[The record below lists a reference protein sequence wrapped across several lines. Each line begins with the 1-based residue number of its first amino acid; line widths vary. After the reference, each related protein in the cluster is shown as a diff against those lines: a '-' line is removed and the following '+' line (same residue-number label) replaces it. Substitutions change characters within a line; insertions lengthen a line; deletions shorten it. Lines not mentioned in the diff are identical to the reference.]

1 MNYTGPIIT
10 NPKGYSALTGIGYA
24 PRYCDYPSKLDS
36 VPKWVEIPDRYRV
49 EAYDIG
55 LHAPKILIL
64 NFLPTGIDGL
74 PYSEIQ
80 LLDRNNT
87 PFQGMKPL
95 MEEVRNMLKNNQ
107 LSGNYK
113 SNFSIAIDENGHIST
128 AFGIPKI
135 DELPITDVLSLWNA
149 WKHFPKETSWEMVMK
164 LHNAVEVVKEMNRE
178 GKTQTHTR
186 AIEDERSIIKE
197 SQKRIAELEKE
208 LNEIYERAADGMN
221 LLEEHGIDAS
231 EKNLKKIDGSED
243 YTVADTANDLV
254 AHDSNYSSLFT
265 IDPDN
270 EWETKLVQQNQE
282 LDSDF
287 VRHLLDTYSAGY
299 GVSYMN

>member
-10 NPKGYSALTGIGYA
+10 NTKGYAALTGIGYA
-24 PRYCDYPSKLDS
+24 DYPGKLDYI
-36 VPKWVEIPDRYRV
+36 PKWVEIPDRYRV

-55 LHAPKILIL
+55 LQSPKILIL

-80 LLDRNNT
+80 LLDSNNT

-113 SNFSIAIDENGHIST
+113 SNFSITIDENGHIST
-128 AFGIPKI
+128 AFGIPRI
-135 DELPITDVLSLWNA
+135 DELPIPDVLYLWNV
-149 WKHFPKETSWEMVMK
+149 WRHFPKETSWEMVMK
-164 LHNAVEVVKEMNRE
+164 LHNAVEAVKEMNRE
-178 GKTQTHTR
+178 SRTNSAAA
-186 AIEDERSIIKE
+186 AIEAERQIIKE
-197 SQKRIAELEKE
+197 SQERIASLEKE

-221 LLEEHGIDAS
+221 LLEDHGIDAT
-231 EKNLKKIDGSED
+231 EENLKKIDGSED
-243 YTVADTANDLV
+243 YTVSYTANDIV
-254 AHDSNYSSLFT
+254 AHDSNISPYVLVDS
-265 IDPDN
+265 D
-270 EWETKLVQQNQE
+270 EGWATKLVTPNQE
-282 LDSDF
+282 LDSDM

-299 GVSYMN
+299 GVSYTN